1 MRKSRNNFWNIFA
14 FASAFLLAGCDTF
27 APVRTVYVKIEVP
40 VKCAAGA
47 RPAKPVNRYGSLP
60 AGTGTDYAIEAL
72 KGDRAAWET
81 FGTDL
86 EAKTAGC
93 WEQPIK

>member
-1 MRKSRNNFWNIFA
+1 MRKNSRP
-14 FASAFLLAGCDTF
+14 AFLWLTCTF
-27 APVRTVYVKIEVP
+27 ALLLQGCETFLPVRTQYVKVEVAVP
-40 VKCAAGA
+40 CARGT
-47 RPAKPVNRYGSLP
+47 RPAKPENRYGSLP
-60 AGTGTDYAIEAL
+60 AGTGADYAIEAL

-93 WEQPIK
+93 WEAPVK